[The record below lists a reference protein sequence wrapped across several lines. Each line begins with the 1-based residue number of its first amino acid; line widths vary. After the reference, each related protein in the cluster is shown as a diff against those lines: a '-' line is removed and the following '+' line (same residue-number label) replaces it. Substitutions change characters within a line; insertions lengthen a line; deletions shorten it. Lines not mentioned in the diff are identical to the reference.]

1 MTLFFYELHEGGSD
15 LTADAILVSDKA
27 YMGEVFADLVKAA
40 REAVLETFEEDT
52 LVEAVAH
59 ELQRRHG
66 FLHIDDAQLRAAVN
80 VSANEADTFIA
91 HVEESRGGSRDDA
104 DDDLDDEGYRTV
116 VVPVERDARA

>member
-1 MTLFFYELHEGGSD
+1 MYFYELHESD
-15 LTADAILVSDKA
+15 D
-27 YMGEVFADLVKAA
+27 EVFSDALLAHDTEFDEEEFL
-40 REAVLETFEEDT
+40 ELVLEARREVIDTFEEDT